1 MKRNLL
7 FTKLCVILMMLF
19 GGVTFVSAAEEAC
32 PTLTISP
39 VTIMPGME
47 TEVSIQYE
55 SEVDYSAF
63 QLRVRLPEGLSFVGK
78 ELKDEDGEITTQ
90 YGAVGDACLASHS
103 SEVILVTAEGSE
115 WRGTLLFV
123 AYNIKKKMMKKGTLC
138 TFTVKA
144 DEKLAKSS
152 EIKIE
157 DMLFSGLKDDKEY
170 HSAEMTDVIAV
181 NNIKDEWDANE
192 AANTKI
198 NEALTALMTALDAAD
213 AKISETCVESVKTV
227 YLDKLG
233 DCVTNINKQAMELNA
248 KYAAIQLTEK
258 DAEVF
263 VADCAKA
270 QAQFDAI
277 VAESATAMTKR
288 VEANEAAN
296 DTFQAAFTE
305 ISTLLNDADAKIND
319 ECPDVKETYL
329 DQLAEIATQVN
340 QKGMELGSL
349 YAAIELTQEVAD
361 KAAAEINAFA
371 AQIKEIVAAAVKAQ
385 NEIATGI
392 HGINADF
399 QNAEAV
405 YSIGGVRL
413 NKAAK
418 GVNVVIR
425 NGKAIK
431 VVK

>member
-1 MKRNLL
+1 MKNIFNKLGLL
-7 FTKLCVILMMLF
+7 LMTLVM
-19 GGVTFVSAAEEAC
+19 GVSYANADEVNN
-32 PTLTISP
+32 PVTLTVDP
-39 VTIMPGME
+39 VSTMPGNIIDVPIM
-47 TEVSIQYE
+47 YE
-55 SEVDYSAF
+55 STEEQNTF
-63 QLRVRLPEGLSFVGK
+63 QMDIVLPKGLTFELTDGK
-78 ELKDEDGEITTQ
+78 
-90 YGAVGDACLASHS
+90 YGTVGDAIPQGCLYEEKFKDNREDGLDAVRVVCVSM
-103 SEVILVTAEGSE
+103 VTPFKKGQ
-115 WRGTLLFV
+115 LLTFKV
-123 AYNIKKKMMKKGTLC
+123 KATDELADVTQIKLEKIKFSKIYFTYTIDVKNIKK
-138 TFTVKA
+138 
-144 DEKLAKSS
+144 
-152 EIKIE
+152 
-157 DMLFSGLKDDKEY
+157 
-170 HSAEMTDVIAV
+170 
-181 NNIKDEWDANE
+181 EWDANE

-198 NEALTALMTALDAAD
+198 NEALTALMSALDAAD
-213 AKISETCVESVKTV
+213 AKISETCVESVKAV

-258 DAEVF
+258 DAEAF

-277 VAESATAMTKR
+277 VAESAAAMTKR

-305 ISTLLNDADAKIND
+305 ISTLLNDADAKINK
-319 ECPDVKETYL
+319 ECKDVKDTYL

-349 YAAIELTQEVAD
+349 YAAVELTQEVAD

-371 AQIKEIVAAAVKAQ
+371 AQIKDIVAAAVKAQ

>member
-1 MKRNLL
+1 MKNIFNKLGLL
-7 FTKLCVILMMLF
+7 LMTLVM
-19 GGVTFVSAAEEAC
+19 GVSYANADEVNN
-32 PTLTISP
+32 PVTLTVDP
-39 VTIMPGME
+39 VSTMPGNIIDVPIM
-47 TEVSIQYE
+47 YE
-55 SEVDYSAF
+55 STEEQNTF
-63 QLRVRLPEGLSFVGK
+63 QMDIVLPKGLTFELTDGK
-78 ELKDEDGEITTQ
+78 
-90 YGAVGDACLASHS
+90 YGTVGDAIPQGCLYEEKFKDNREDGLDAVRVVCVSM
-103 SEVILVTAEGSE
+103 VTPFKKGQ
-115 WRGTLLFV
+115 LLTFKV
-123 AYNIKKKMMKKGTLC
+123 KATDELADVTQIKLEKIKFSKIYFTYTIDVKNIKK
-138 TFTVKA
+138 
-144 DEKLAKSS
+144 
-152 EIKIE
+152 
-157 DMLFSGLKDDKEY
+157 
-170 HSAEMTDVIAV
+170 
-181 NNIKDEWDANE
+181 EWDANE

-213 AKISETCVESVKTV
+213 AKINETCVESVKTV

-258 DAEVF
+258 DAEDF

-270 QAQFDAI
+270 QAQFDVI
-277 VAESATAMTKR
+277 VAESAAAMTKKF
-288 VEANEAAN
+288 ETNEAAN
-296 DTFQAAFTE
+296 ATFQAAFTE

-319 ECPDVKETYL
+319 ECPDVKDTYL

-371 AQIKEIVAAAVKAQ
+371 AQIKDIVAAAVKAQ

>member
-1 MKRNLL
+1 MNIMKKNM
-7 FTKLCVILMMLF
+7 FVAKLGMFLMMLF
-19 GGVTFVSAAEEAC
+19 GSVSFVSAQSAN
-32 PTLTISP
+32 PK
-39 VTIMPGME
+39 VTIDGPLKFIPGME
-47 TEVSIQYE
+47 AEISVNYE
-55 SEVDYSAF
+55 ASDVEFSGYQMKV
-63 QLRVRLPEGLSFVGK
+63 LLPEGLSVV
-78 ELKDEDGEITTQ
+78 EEKDEEGMPV
-90 YGAVGDACLASHS
+90 YGTLGDACSAKYHMSDISFKDNEIFFIVFSIQDYMLK
-103 SEVILVTAEGSE
+103 
-115 WRGTLLFV
+115 
-123 AYNIKKKMMKKGTLC
+123 NGTLC
-138 TFTVKA
+138 KFKVKA
-144 DEKLAKSS
+144 DEKLAKDAKILLNEIMFASTEASS
-152 EIKIE
+152 DEFTTE
-157 DMLFSGLKDDKEY
+157 
-170 HSAEMTDVIAV
+170 VAV

-198 NEALTALMTALDAAD
+198 NEALMTTMTALDAAD
-213 AKISETCVESVKTV
+213 ATINETCLESLREG
-227 YLDKLG
+227 YLDKLA
-233 DCVTNINKQAMELNA
+233 DCATVINQKGMELSA
-248 KYAAIQLTEK
+248 KYAAIELTEK
-258 DAEVF
+258 DVEDF
-263 VADCAKA
+263 VAVCAETQTKI
-270 QAQFDAI
+270 QAILDEA
-277 VAESATAMTKR
+277 AAMTKKF
-288 VEANEAAN
+288 ETNEAAN
-296 DTFQAAFTE
+296 ATFQAAFTE

-319 ECPDVKETYL
+319 ECPDVKDTYL

-392 HGINADF
+392 HGITADF

>member
-1 MKRNLL
+1 
-7 FTKLCVILMMLF
+7 MLF

-39 VTIMPGME
+39 VSIIPGME

-90 YGAVGDACLASHS
+90 YGTVGDACLASHS

-181 NNIKDEWDANE
+181 NNIKEEWDANE

-198 NEALTALMTALDAAD
+198 NEALMATMTALDAAD
-213 AKISETCVESVKTV
+213 QFINDKCPESLRDG
-227 YLDKLG
+227 YLDQLAE
-233 DCVTNINKQAMELNA
+233 CATVINQKGMELST
-248 KYAAIQLTEK
+248 KYAAIELTEK
-258 DAEVF
+258 DAEDF
-263 VADCAKA
+263 VAVCAEA
-270 QAQFDAI
+270 QAKIKAIFD
-277 VAESATAMTKR
+277 EATEMTKKY
-288 VEANEAAN
+288 ETNEAAN
-296 DTFQAAFTE
+296 ATFQAAFTE

-319 ECPDVKETYL
+319 ECPDVKDTYL

-361 KAAAEINAFA
+361 KAAADIKAFA
-371 AQIKEIVAAAVKAQ
+371 AQIEEIVAAAVKAQ

>member
-1 MKRNLL
+1 MNIMKKNM
-7 FTKLCVILMMLF
+7 FVAKLGMFLMMLF
-19 GGVTFVSAAEEAC
+19 GSVSFVSAQSAN
-32 PTLTISP
+32 PK
-39 VTIMPGME
+39 VTIDGPLKFIPGME
-47 TEVSIQYE
+47 AEISVNYE
-55 SEVDYSAF
+55 AGDVEFSGYQMKV
-63 QLRVRLPEGLSFVGK
+63 LLPEGLSVV
-78 ELKDEDGEITTQ
+78 EEKDEEGMAV
-90 YGAVGDACLASHS
+90 YGTLGDACSAKYHMSDISFKDNEIFFIVFSIQDYMLK
-103 SEVILVTAEGSE
+103 
-115 WRGTLLFV
+115 
-123 AYNIKKKMMKKGTLC
+123 NGTLC
-138 TFTVKA
+138 KFKVKA
-144 DEKLAKSS
+144 DEKLAKDAKILLNEIMFASTEASS
-152 EIKIE
+152 DEFTSE
-157 DMLFSGLKDDKEY
+157 
-170 HSAEMTDVIAV
+170 VAV

-198 NEALTALMTALDAAD
+198 NEALMTTMTALDAAD
-213 AKISETCVESVKTV
+213 ATINETCLESLREG
-227 YLDKLG
+227 YLDKLA
-233 DCVTNINKQAMELNA
+233 DCATVINQKGMELSA
-248 KYAAIQLTEK
+248 KYAAIELTEK
-258 DAEVF
+258 DVEDF
-263 VADCAKA
+263 VAVCAETQTKI
-270 QAQFDAI
+270 QAILDEA
-277 VAESATAMTKR
+277 AAMTKKF
-288 VEANEAAN
+288 ETNEAAN
-296 DTFQAAFTE
+296 ATFQAAFTE

-319 ECPDVKETYL
+319 ECPDVKDTYL

-349 YAAIELTQEVAD
+349 YAAVELTQEVAD

-392 HGINADF
+392 HGITADF

>member
-1 MKRNLL
+1 MKNIFNKLGLL
-7 FTKLCVILMMLF
+7 LMTLVM
-19 GGVTFVSAAEEAC
+19 GVSYTNADEVNN
-32 PTLTISP
+32 PVTLTVDP
-39 VTIMPGME
+39 VSTMPGNIIDVPIM
-47 TEVSIQYE
+47 YE
-55 SEVDYSAF
+55 STEEQNTF
-63 QLRVRLPEGLSFVGK
+63 QMDIVLPKGLTFELTDGK
-78 ELKDEDGEITTQ
+78 
-90 YGAVGDACLASHS
+90 YGTVGDAIPQGCLYEEKFKDNREDGLDAVRVVCVSM
-103 SEVILVTAEGSE
+103 VTPFKKGQ
-115 WRGTLLFV
+115 LLTFKV
-123 AYNIKKKMMKKGTLC
+123 KATDELADVTQIKLEKIKFSKIYFTYTIDVKNIKK
-138 TFTVKA
+138 
-144 DEKLAKSS
+144 
-152 EIKIE
+152 
-157 DMLFSGLKDDKEY
+157 
-170 HSAEMTDVIAV
+170 
-181 NNIKDEWDANE
+181 EWDANE

-213 AKISETCVESVKTV
+213 AKINETCVESVKTV

-258 DAEVF
+258 DAEDF

-270 QAQFDAI
+270 QAQFDVI
-277 VAESATAMTKR
+277 VAESAAAMTKKF
-288 VEANEAAN
+288 EANEAAN
-296 DTFQAAFTE
+296 ATFQAAFTE

-319 ECPDVKETYL
+319 ECPDVKDTYL

-349 YAAIELTQEVAD
+349 YAAVELTQEVAD

-392 HGINADF
+392 HGITADF

>member
-1 MKRNLL
+1 MNIMKKNM
-7 FTKLCVILMMLF
+7 FVAKLGMFLMMLF
-19 GGVTFVSAAEEAC
+19 GSVSFVSAQSAN
-32 PTLTISP
+32 PK
-39 VTIMPGME
+39 VTIDGPLKFIPGME
-47 TEVSIQYE
+47 AEISVNYE
-55 SEVDYSAF
+55 AGDVEFSGYQMKV
-63 QLRVRLPEGLSFVGK
+63 LLPEGLSVV
-78 ELKDEDGEITTQ
+78 EEKDEEGMAV
-90 YGAVGDACLASHS
+90 YGTLGDACSAKYHMSDISFKDNEIFFIVFSIQDYMLK
-103 SEVILVTAEGSE
+103 
-115 WRGTLLFV
+115 
-123 AYNIKKKMMKKGTLC
+123 NGTLC
-138 TFTVKA
+138 KFKVKA
-144 DEKLAKSS
+144 DEKLAKDAKILLNEIMFASTEASS
-152 EIKIE
+152 DEFTSE
-157 DMLFSGLKDDKEY
+157 
-170 HSAEMTDVIAV
+170 VAV

-213 AKISETCVESVKTV
+213 AKINETCVESVKTV
-227 YLDKLG
+227 YLDKLS

-258 DAEVF
+258 DAEDF

-270 QAQFDAI
+270 QAQFDVI

>member
-1 MKRNLL
+1 MKNIFNKLGLL
-7 FTKLCVILMMLF
+7 LMTLVM
-19 GGVTFVSAAEEAC
+19 GVSYTNADEVNN
-32 PTLTISP
+32 PVTLTVDP
-39 VTIMPGME
+39 VSTMPGNIIDVPIM
-47 TEVSIQYE
+47 YE
-55 SEVDYSAF
+55 STEEQNTF
-63 QLRVRLPEGLSFVGK
+63 QMDIVLPKGLTFELTDGK
-78 ELKDEDGEITTQ
+78 
-90 YGAVGDACLASHS
+90 YGTVGDAIPQGCLYEEKFKDNREDGLDAVRVVCVSM
-103 SEVILVTAEGSE
+103 VTPFKKGQ
-115 WRGTLLFV
+115 LLTFKV
-123 AYNIKKKMMKKGTLC
+123 KATDELADVTQIKLEKIKFSKIYFTYTIDVKNIKK
-138 TFTVKA
+138 
-144 DEKLAKSS
+144 
-152 EIKIE
+152 
-157 DMLFSGLKDDKEY
+157 
-170 HSAEMTDVIAV
+170 
-181 NNIKDEWDANE
+181 EWDANE

-213 AKISETCVESVKTV
+213 AKINETCVESVKTV

-258 DAEVF
+258 DAEDF

-270 QAQFDAI
+270 QAQFDVI
-277 VAESATAMTKR
+277 VAESAAAMTKKF
-288 VEANEAAN
+288 EANEAAN
-296 DTFQAAFTE
+296 ATFQAAFTE

-329 DQLAEIATQVN
+329 DKLAEIATQVN

-361 KAAAEINAFA
+361 KAAADFKAFA
-371 AQIKEIVAAAVKAQ
+371 PQIEAIVAAAVKAQ

-392 HGINADF
+392 NGINADF

>member
-1 MKRNLL
+1 MNIMKKNM
-7 FTKLCVILMMLF
+7 FVAKLGMFLMMLF
-19 GGVTFVSAAEEAC
+19 GSVSFVSAQSAN
-32 PTLTISP
+32 PK
-39 VTIMPGME
+39 VTIDGPLKFIPGME
-47 TEVSIQYE
+47 AEISVNYE
-55 SEVDYSAF
+55 AGDVEFSGYQMKV
-63 QLRVRLPEGLSFVGK
+63 LLPEGLSVV
-78 ELKDEDGEITTQ
+78 EEKDEEGMAV
-90 YGAVGDACLASHS
+90 YGTLGDACSAKYHMSDISFKDNEIFFIVFSIQDYMLK
-103 SEVILVTAEGSE
+103 
-115 WRGTLLFV
+115 
-123 AYNIKKKMMKKGTLC
+123 NGTLC
-138 TFTVKA
+138 KFKVKA
-144 DEKLAKSS
+144 DEKLAKDAKILLNEIMFASTEASS
-152 EIKIE
+152 DEFTSE
-157 DMLFSGLKDDKEY
+157 
-170 HSAEMTDVIAV
+170 VAV

-213 AKISETCVESVKTV
+213 AKINETCVESVKTV

-258 DAEVF
+258 DAEDF

-270 QAQFDAI
+270 QAQFDVI
-277 VAESATAMTKR
+277 VAEAAAAMTKKF
-288 VEANEAAN
+288 ETNEAAN
-296 DTFQAAFTE
+296 ATFQAAFTE

-329 DQLAEIATQVN
+329 DKLAEIATQVN

-361 KAAAEINAFA
+361 KAAADFKAFA
-371 AQIKEIVAAAVKAQ
+371 PQIEAIVAAAVKAQ

-392 HGINADF
+392 NSINADF

-425 NGKAIK
+425 NGKTIK

>member
-1 MKRNLL
+1 MKNIFNKLGLL
-7 FTKLCVILMMLF
+7 LMTLVM
-19 GGVTFVSAAEEAC
+19 GVSYTNADEVNN
-32 PTLTISP
+32 PVTLTVDP
-39 VTIMPGME
+39 VSTMPGNIIDVPIM
-47 TEVSIQYE
+47 YE
-55 SEVDYSAF
+55 STEEQNTF
-63 QLRVRLPEGLSFVGK
+63 QMDIVLPKGLTFELTDGK
-78 ELKDEDGEITTQ
+78 
-90 YGAVGDACLASHS
+90 YGTVGDAIPQGCLYEEKFKDNREDGLDAVRVVCVSM
-103 SEVILVTAEGSE
+103 VTPFKKGQ
-115 WRGTLLFV
+115 LLTFKV
-123 AYNIKKKMMKKGTLC
+123 KATDELADVTQIKLEKIKFSKIYFTYTIDVKNIKK
-138 TFTVKA
+138 
-144 DEKLAKSS
+144 
-152 EIKIE
+152 
-157 DMLFSGLKDDKEY
+157 
-170 HSAEMTDVIAV
+170 
-181 NNIKDEWDANE
+181 EWDANE

-213 AKISETCVESVKTV
+213 AKINETCVESVKTV

-258 DAEVF
+258 DAEDF

-270 QAQFDAI
+270 QAQFDVI
-277 VAESATAMTKR
+277 VAESAAAMTKKF
-288 VEANEAAN
+288 EANEAAN
-296 DTFQAAFTE
+296 ATFQAAFTE

-329 DQLAEIATQVN
+329 DKLAEIATQVN

-371 AQIKEIVAAAVKAQ
+371 AQIEEIVAAAVKAQ

-392 HGINADF
+392 HGITADF

>member
-1 MKRNLL
+1 MKKNM
-7 FTKLCVILMMLF
+7 FVAKLGMFLMMLF
-19 GGVTFVSAAEEAC
+19 GSVSIVNGADLVQLAA
-32 PTLTISP
+32 PTITVDGPIKM
-39 VTIMPGME
+39 IPGME
-47 TEVSIQYE
+47 AEISINYE
-55 SEVDYSAF
+55 SKDEYSGYQMKVA
-63 QLRVRLPEGLSFVGK
+63 LPEGLSVV
-78 ELKDEDGEITTQ
+78 EEKDEEGEIV
-90 YGAVGDACLASHS
+90 YGTLGDACSAKYHASDIS
-103 SEVILVTAEGSE
+103 FKDNEIFFIVFSVKNTML
-115 WRGTLLFV
+115 
-123 AYNIKKKMMKKGTLC
+123 KKGTLC
-138 TFTVKA
+138 KFKVKA
-144 DEKLAKSS
+144 NEKLAKDA
-152 EIKIE
+152 KIE
-157 DMLFSGLKDDKEY
+157 LREVMFAAIGVTSGYLTLPEI
-170 HSAEMTDVIAV
+170 TV

-198 NEALTALMTALDAAD
+198 NEALMTTMTALDAAD
-213 AKISETCVESVKTV
+213 ATINETCLESLREG
-227 YLDKLG
+227 YLDKLA
-233 DCVTNINKQAMELNA
+233 DCATVINQKGMELSA
-248 KYAAIQLTEK
+248 KYAAIELTEK
-258 DAEVF
+258 DVEDF
-263 VADCAKA
+263 VAVCAETQTKI
-270 QAQFDAI
+270 QAILDEA
-277 VAESATAMTKR
+277 AAMTKKF
-288 VEANEAAN
+288 ETNEAAN
-296 DTFQAAFTE
+296 ATFQAAFTE

-319 ECPDVKETYL
+319 ECPDVKDTYL

-349 YAAIELTQEVAD
+349 YAAVELTQEVAD

-371 AQIKEIVAAAVKAQ
+371 AQIKDIVAAAVKAQ

>member
-1 MKRNLL
+1 MKNIFNKLGLL
-7 FTKLCVILMMLF
+7 LMTLVM
-19 GGVTFVSAAEEAC
+19 GVSYANADEVNN
-32 PTLTISP
+32 PVTLTVDP
-39 VTIMPGME
+39 VSTMPGNIIDVPIM
-47 TEVSIQYE
+47 YE
-55 SEVDYSAF
+55 STEEQNTF
-63 QLRVRLPEGLSFVGK
+63 QMDIVLPKGLTFELTDGK
-78 ELKDEDGEITTQ
+78 
-90 YGAVGDACLASHS
+90 YGTVGDAIPQGCLYEEKFKDNREDGLDAVRVVCVSM
-103 SEVILVTAEGSE
+103 VTPFKKGQ
-115 WRGTLLFV
+115 LLTFKV
-123 AYNIKKKMMKKGTLC
+123 KATDELADVTQIKLEKIKFSKIYFTYTIDVKNIKK
-138 TFTVKA
+138 
-144 DEKLAKSS
+144 
-152 EIKIE
+152 
-157 DMLFSGLKDDKEY
+157 
-170 HSAEMTDVIAV
+170 
-181 NNIKDEWDANE
+181 EWDANE

-258 DAEVF
+258 DAEAF

-305 ISTLLNDADAKIND
+305 ISTLLNDADAKINK
-319 ECPDVKETYL
+319 ECPDVKDTYL

-361 KAAAEINAFA
+361 KAAAEITAFA
-371 AQIKEIVAAAVKAQ
+371 AQIKDIVAAAVKAQ

>member
-1 MKRNLL
+1 MKKNM
-7 FTKLCVILMMLF
+7 FVAKLGMFLMMLF
-19 GGVTFVSAAEEAC
+19 GSVSIVNGADLVQLAA
-32 PTLTISP
+32 PTITVDGPIKM
-39 VTIMPGME
+39 IPGME
-47 TEVSIQYE
+47 AEISINYE
-55 SEVDYSAF
+55 SKDEYSGYQMKVA
-63 QLRVRLPEGLSFVGK
+63 LPEGLSVV
-78 ELKDEDGEITTQ
+78 EEKDEEGEIV
-90 YGAVGDACLASHS
+90 YGTLGDACSAKYHASDIS
-103 SEVILVTAEGSE
+103 FKDNEIFFIVFSVKNTML
-115 WRGTLLFV
+115 
-123 AYNIKKKMMKKGTLC
+123 KKGTLC
-138 TFTVKA
+138 KFKVKA
-144 DEKLAKSS
+144 NEKLAKDA
-152 EIKIE
+152 KIE
-157 DMLFSGLKDDKEY
+157 LREVMFAAIGVTSGYLTLPEI
-170 HSAEMTDVIAV
+170 TV

-198 NEALTALMTALDAAD
+198 NEALMTTMTALDAAD
-213 AKISETCVESVKTV
+213 ATINETCLESLREG
-227 YLDKLG
+227 YLDKLA
-233 DCVTNINKQAMELNA
+233 DCATVINQKGMELSA
-248 KYAAIQLTEK
+248 KYAAIELTEK
-258 DAEVF
+258 DVEDF
-263 VADCAKA
+263 VAVCAETQTKI
-270 QAQFDAI
+270 QAILDEA
-277 VAESATAMTKR
+277 AAMTKKF
-288 VEANEAAN
+288 ETNEAAN
-296 DTFQAAFTE
+296 ATFQAAFTE

-392 HGINADF
+392 NSINADF

>member
-1 MKRNLL
+1 MNIMKKNM
-7 FTKLCVILMMLF
+7 FVAKLGMFLMMLF
-19 GGVTFVSAAEEAC
+19 GSVSIVNGADHVQLAA
-32 PTLTISP
+32 PTITVDGPIKM
-39 VTIMPGME
+39 IPGME
-47 TEVSIQYE
+47 AEISINYE
-55 SEVDYSAF
+55 SKDEYSGYQMKVA
-63 QLRVRLPEGLSFVGK
+63 LPEGLSVV
-78 ELKDEDGEITTQ
+78 EEKDEEGEIV
-90 YGAVGDACLASHS
+90 YGTLGDACSAKYHASDIS
-103 SEVILVTAEGSE
+103 FKDNEIFFIVFSVKNTML
-115 WRGTLLFV
+115 
-123 AYNIKKKMMKKGTLC
+123 KKGTLC
-138 TFTVKA
+138 KFKVKA
-144 DEKLAKSS
+144 NEKLAKDA
-152 EIKIE
+152 KIE
-157 DMLFSGLKDDKEY
+157 LREVMFAAIGVTSGYLTLPEI
-170 HSAEMTDVIAV
+170 TV

-198 NEALTALMTALDAAD
+198 NEALMTTMTALDAAD
-213 AKISETCVESVKTV
+213 ATINETCLESLREG
-227 YLDKLG
+227 YLDKLA
-233 DCVTNINKQAMELNA
+233 DCATVINQKGMELSA
-248 KYAAIQLTEK
+248 KYAAIELTEK
-258 DAEVF
+258 DVEDF
-263 VADCAKA
+263 VAVCAETQTKI
-270 QAQFDAI
+270 QAILDEA
-277 VAESATAMTKR
+277 AAMTKKF
-288 VEANEAAN
+288 ETNEAAN

-319 ECPDVKETYL
+319 ECPDVKDTYL

-349 YAAIELTQEVAD
+349 YAAVELTQEVAD
-361 KAAAEINAFA
+361 KAAADFKAFA
-371 AQIKEIVAAAVKAQ
+371 PQIEAIVAAAVKAQ

>member
-1 MKRNLL
+1 MKNIFNKLGLL
-7 FTKLCVILMMLF
+7 LMTLVM
-19 GGVTFVSAAEEAC
+19 GVSYTNADEVNN
-32 PTLTISP
+32 PVTLTVDP
-39 VTIMPGME
+39 VSTMPGNIIDVPIM
-47 TEVSIQYE
+47 YE
-55 SEVDYSAF
+55 STEEQNTF
-63 QLRVRLPEGLSFVGK
+63 QMDIVLPKGLTFELTDGK
-78 ELKDEDGEITTQ
+78 
-90 YGAVGDACLASHS
+90 YGTVGDAIPQGCLYEEKFKDNREDGLDAVRIVCVSM
-103 SEVILVTAEGSE
+103 VTPFKKGQ
-115 WRGTLLFV
+115 LLTFKV
-123 AYNIKKKMMKKGTLC
+123 KATDELADVTQIKLEKIKFSKIYFTYTIDVKNIKK
-138 TFTVKA
+138 
-144 DEKLAKSS
+144 
-152 EIKIE
+152 
-157 DMLFSGLKDDKEY
+157 
-170 HSAEMTDVIAV
+170 
-181 NNIKDEWDANE
+181 EWDANE

-198 NEALTALMTALDAAD
+198 NEALTALMTALDAAS
-213 AKISETCVESVKTV
+213 AKISETCVESVKAA
-227 YLDKLG
+227 YLDSLG
-233 DCVTNINKQAMELNA
+233 NCVTNINKQAMELNA

-258 DAEVF
+258 DAETF

-270 QAQFDAI
+270 QAQFDVI

-319 ECPDVKETYL
+319 ECPDVKDTYL
-329 DQLAEIATQVN
+329 DKLAEIATQVN

-361 KAAAEINAFA
+361 KAAADFKAFA
-371 AQIKEIVAAAVKAQ
+371 PQIEAIVAAAVKAQ

-392 HGINADF
+392 NGINADF

>member
-1 MKRNLL
+1 MNIMKKNM
-7 FTKLCVILMMLF
+7 FVAKLGMFLMMLF
-19 GGVTFVSAAEEAC
+19 GSVSIVNGADLVQLAA
-32 PTLTISP
+32 PTITVDGPIKM
-39 VTIMPGME
+39 IPGME
-47 TEVSIQYE
+47 AEISINYE
-55 SEVDYSAF
+55 SKDEYSGYQMKVA
-63 QLRVRLPEGLSFVGK
+63 LPEGLSVV
-78 ELKDEDGEITTQ
+78 EEKDEEGEIV
-90 YGAVGDACLASHS
+90 YGTLGDACSAKYHASDIS
-103 SEVILVTAEGSE
+103 FKDNEIFFIVFSVKNTML
-115 WRGTLLFV
+115 
-123 AYNIKKKMMKKGTLC
+123 KKGTLC
-138 TFTVKA
+138 KFKVKA
-144 DEKLAKSS
+144 NEKLAKDA
-152 EIKIE
+152 KIE
-157 DMLFSGLKDDKEY
+157 LREVMFAAIGVTSGYLTLPEI
-170 HSAEMTDVIAV
+170 TV

-198 NEALTALMTALDAAD
+198 NEALMTTMTALDAAD
-213 AKISETCVESVKTV
+213 ATINETCLESLREG
-227 YLDKLG
+227 YLDKLA
-233 DCVTNINKQAMELNA
+233 DCATVINQKGMELSA
-248 KYAAIQLTEK
+248 KYAAIELTEK
-258 DAEVF
+258 DVEDF
-263 VADCAKA
+263 VAVCAETQTKI
-270 QAQFDAI
+270 QAILDEA
-277 VAESATAMTKR
+277 AAMTKKF
-288 VEANEAAN
+288 ETNEAAN
-296 DTFQAAFTE
+296 ATFQAAFTE

-371 AQIKEIVAAAVKAQ
+371 AQIKDIVAAAVKAQ

-392 HGINADF
+392 NSINADF

>member
-1 MKRNLL
+1 MKKNM
-7 FTKLCVILMMLF
+7 FVAKLGMFLMMLF
-19 GGVTFVSAAEEAC
+19 GSVSIVNGADLVQLAA
-32 PTLTISP
+32 PTITVDGPIKM
-39 VTIMPGME
+39 IPGME
-47 TEVSIQYE
+47 AEISINYE
-55 SEVDYSAF
+55 SKDEYSGYQMKVA
-63 QLRVRLPEGLSFVGK
+63 LPEGLSVV
-78 ELKDEDGEITTQ
+78 EEKDEEGEIV
-90 YGAVGDACLASHS
+90 YGTLGDACSAKYHASDIS
-103 SEVILVTAEGSE
+103 FKDNEIFFIVFSVKNTML
-115 WRGTLLFV
+115 
-123 AYNIKKKMMKKGTLC
+123 KKGTLC
-138 TFTVKA
+138 KFKVKA
-144 DEKLAKSS
+144 NEKLAKDA
-152 EIKIE
+152 KIE
-157 DMLFSGLKDDKEY
+157 LREVMFAAIGVTSGYLTLPEI
-170 HSAEMTDVIAV
+170 TV

-198 NEALTALMTALDAAD
+198 NEALMTTMTALDAAD
-213 AKISETCVESVKTV
+213 ATINETCLESLREG
-227 YLDKLG
+227 YLDKLA
-233 DCVTNINKQAMELNA
+233 DCATVINQKGMELST
-248 KYAAIQLTEK
+248 KYAAIELTEK
-258 DAEVF
+258 DAEDF
-263 VADCAKA
+263 VAVCAEA
-270 QAQFDAI
+270 QAKIQAI
-277 VAESATAMTKR
+277 LDEATEMTKKF
-288 VEANEAAN
+288 ETNEAAN
-296 DTFQAAFTE
+296 ATFQAAFTE

-319 ECPDVKETYL
+319 ECPDVKDTYL

-349 YAAIELTQEVAD
+349 YAAVELTQEVAD

-371 AQIKEIVAAAVKAQ
+371 PQIKDIVAAAVKAQ

>member
-1 MKRNLL
+1 MKNIFNKLGLL
-7 FTKLCVILMMLF
+7 LMTLVM
-19 GGVTFVSAAEEAC
+19 GVSYANADEVNN
-32 PTLTISP
+32 PVTLTVDP
-39 VTIMPGME
+39 VSTMPGNIIDVPIM
-47 TEVSIQYE
+47 YE
-55 SEVDYSAF
+55 STEEQNTF
-63 QLRVRLPEGLSFVGK
+63 QMDIVLPKGLTFELTDGK
-78 ELKDEDGEITTQ
+78 
-90 YGAVGDACLASHS
+90 YGTVGDAIPQGCLYEEKFKDNREDGLDAVRVVCVSM
-103 SEVILVTAEGSE
+103 VTPFKKGQ
-115 WRGTLLFV
+115 LLTFKV
-123 AYNIKKKMMKKGTLC
+123 KATDELADVTQIKLEKIKFSKIYFTYTIDVKNIKK
-138 TFTVKA
+138 
-144 DEKLAKSS
+144 
-152 EIKIE
+152 
-157 DMLFSGLKDDKEY
+157 
-170 HSAEMTDVIAV
+170 
-181 NNIKDEWDANE
+181 EWDANE

-213 AKISETCVESVKTV
+213 AKINETCVESVKTV

-258 DAEVF
+258 DAEDF

-270 QAQFDAI
+270 QAQFDVI
-277 VAESATAMTKR
+277 VAEAAAAMTKKF
-288 VEANEAAN
+288 EANEAAN
-296 DTFQAAFTE
+296 ATFQAAFTE

-329 DQLAEIATQVN
+329 DKLAEIATQVN

-371 AQIKEIVAAAVKAQ
+371 AQIKDIVAAAVKAQ

>member
-1 MKRNLL
+1 MNIMKKNM
-7 FTKLCVILMMLF
+7 FVAKLGMFLMMLF
-19 GGVTFVSAAEEAC
+19 GSVSIVNGADLVQLAA
-32 PTLTISP
+32 PTITVDGPIKM
-39 VTIMPGME
+39 IPGME
-47 TEVSIQYE
+47 AEISINYE
-55 SEVDYSAF
+55 SKDEYSGYQMKVA
-63 QLRVRLPEGLSFVGK
+63 LPEGLSVV
-78 ELKDEDGEITTQ
+78 EEKDEEGEIV
-90 YGAVGDACLASHS
+90 YGTLGDACSAKYHASDIS
-103 SEVILVTAEGSE
+103 FKDNEIFFIVFSVKNTML
-115 WRGTLLFV
+115 
-123 AYNIKKKMMKKGTLC
+123 KKGTLC
-138 TFTVKA
+138 KFKVKA
-144 DEKLAKSS
+144 NEKLAKDA
-152 EIKIE
+152 KIE
-157 DMLFSGLKDDKEY
+157 LREVMFAAIGVTSGYLTLPEI
-170 HSAEMTDVIAV
+170 TV

-198 NEALTALMTALDAAD
+198 NEALMATMTALDAAD
-213 AKISETCVESVKTV
+213 ATINETCLESLREG
-227 YLDKLG
+227 YLDKLA
-233 DCVTNINKQAMELNA
+233 DCATVINQKGMELSA
-248 KYAAIQLTEK
+248 KYAAIELTEK
-258 DAEVF
+258 DVEDF
-263 VADCAKA
+263 VAVCAETQTKI
-270 QAQFDAI
+270 QAILDEA
-277 VAESATAMTKR
+277 AAMTKKF
-288 VEANEAAN
+288 ETNEAAN
-296 DTFQAAFTE
+296 ATFQAAFTE

-319 ECPDVKETYL
+319 ECPDVKDTYL

-349 YAAIELTQEVAD
+349 YAAVELTQEVAD

-371 AQIKEIVAAAVKAQ
+371 AQIKDIVAAAVKAQ

>member
-1 MKRNLL
+1 MNIMKKNM
-7 FTKLCVILMMLF
+7 FVAKLGMFLMMLF
-19 GGVTFVSAAEEAC
+19 GSVSIVNGADLVQLAA
-32 PTLTISP
+32 PTITVDGPIKM
-39 VTIMPGME
+39 IPGME
-47 TEVSIQYE
+47 AEISINYE
-55 SEVDYSAF
+55 SKDEYSGYQMKVA
-63 QLRVRLPEGLSFVGK
+63 LPEGLSVV
-78 ELKDEDGEITTQ
+78 EEKDEEGEIV
-90 YGAVGDACLASHS
+90 YGTLGDACSAKNHASDIS
-103 SEVILVTAEGSE
+103 FKDNEIFFIVFSVKNTML
-115 WRGTLLFV
+115 
-123 AYNIKKKMMKKGTLC
+123 KKGTLC
-138 TFTVKA
+138 KFKVKA
-144 DEKLAKSS
+144 NEKLAKDA
-152 EIKIE
+152 KIE
-157 DMLFSGLKDDKEY
+157 LREVMFAAIGVTSGYLTLPEI
-170 HSAEMTDVIAV
+170 TV

-198 NEALTALMTALDAAD
+198 NEALMATMTALDAAD
-213 AKISETCVESVKTV
+213 ATINKTCPESLREG
-227 YLDKLG
+227 YLDQLAA
-233 DCVTNINKQAMELNA
+233 CATVINQKGMELSA
-248 KYAAIQLTEK
+248 KYAAIELTEK

-263 VADCAKA
+263 VADCAEA
-270 QAQFDAI
+270 QTKIQAI
-277 VAESATAMTKR
+277 LDEAAAMTKKF
-288 VEANEAAN
+288 EANEAAN
-296 DTFQAAFTE
+296 ATFQAAFTE

-319 ECPDVKETYL
+319 ECPDVKDTYL

-349 YAAIELTQEVAD
+349 YAAVELTQEVAD
-361 KAAAEINAFA
+361 KAAADFKAFA
-371 AQIKEIVAAAVKAQ
+371 PQIEAIVAAAVKAQ

>member
-1 MKRNLL
+1 MKKNM
-7 FTKLCVILMMLF
+7 FVAKLGMFLMMLF
-19 GGVTFVSAAEEAC
+19 GSVSVVNGADLVQLAA
-32 PTLTISP
+32 PTITVDGPIKM
-39 VTIMPGME
+39 IPGME
-47 TEVSIQYE
+47 AEISINYE
-55 SEVDYSAF
+55 SKDEYSGYQMKVA
-63 QLRVRLPEGLSFVGK
+63 LPEGLSVV
-78 ELKDEDGEITTQ
+78 EEKDEEGEIV
-90 YGAVGDACLASHS
+90 YGTLGDACSAKYHASDIS
-103 SEVILVTAEGSE
+103 FKDNEIFFIVFSVKNTML
-115 WRGTLLFV
+115 
-123 AYNIKKKMMKKGTLC
+123 KKGTLC
-138 TFTVKA
+138 KFKVKA
-144 DEKLAKSS
+144 NEKLAKDA
-152 EIKIE
+152 KIE
-157 DMLFSGLKDDKEY
+157 LREVMFAAIGVTSGYLTLPEI
-170 HSAEMTDVIAV
+170 TV

-198 NEALTALMTALDAAD
+198 NEALMATMTALDAAD
-213 AKISETCVESVKTV
+213 QFINDKCPESLRDG
-227 YLDKLG
+227 YLDQLAE
-233 DCVTNINKQAMELNA
+233 CATVINQKGMELST
-248 KYAAIQLTEK
+248 KYAAIELTEK
-258 DAEVF
+258 DAEDF
-263 VADCAKA
+263 VAVCAEA
-270 QAQFDAI
+270 QAKIQAI
-277 VAESATAMTKR
+277 LDEATEMTKKF
-288 VEANEAAN
+288 ETNEAAN
-296 DTFQAAFTE
+296 ATFQAAFTE

-349 YAAIELTQEVAD
+349 YAAVELTQEVAD

-371 AQIKEIVAAAVKAQ
+371 PQIEEIVAAAVKAQ

-392 HGINADF
+392 HGITADF

>member
-1 MKRNLL
+1 MNIMKKNM
-7 FTKLCVILMMLF
+7 FVAKLGMFLMMLF
-19 GGVTFVSAAEEAC
+19 GSVSIVNGADLVQLAA
-32 PTLTISP
+32 PTITVDGPIKM
-39 VTIMPGME
+39 IPGME
-47 TEVSIQYE
+47 AEISINYE
-55 SEVDYSAF
+55 SKDEYSGYQMKVA
-63 QLRVRLPEGLSFVGK
+63 LPEGLSVV
-78 ELKDEDGEITTQ
+78 EEKDEEGEIV
-90 YGAVGDACLASHS
+90 YGTLGDACSAKYHASDIS
-103 SEVILVTAEGSE
+103 FKDNEIFFIVFSVKNTML
-115 WRGTLLFV
+115 
-123 AYNIKKKMMKKGTLC
+123 KKGTLC
-138 TFTVKA
+138 KFKVKA
-144 DEKLAKSS
+144 NEKLAKDA
-152 EIKIE
+152 KIE
-157 DMLFSGLKDDKEY
+157 LREVMFAAIGVTSGYLTLPEI
-170 HSAEMTDVIAV
+170 TV

-198 NEALTALMTALDAAD
+198 NEALMTTMTALDAAD
-213 AKISETCVESVKTV
+213 ATINETCLESLREG
-227 YLDKLG
+227 YLDKLA
-233 DCVTNINKQAMELNA
+233 DCATVINQKGMELST
-248 KYAAIQLTEK
+248 KYAAIELTEK
-258 DAEVF
+258 DAEDF
-263 VADCAKA
+263 VAVCAEA
-270 QAQFDAI
+270 QAKIQAI
-277 VAESATAMTKR
+277 LDEATEMTKKF
-288 VEANEAAN
+288 ETNEAAN
-296 DTFQAAFTE
+296 ATFQAAFTE

-319 ECPDVKETYL
+319 ECPDVKDTYL

-392 HGINADF
+392 HGITADF

>member
-1 MKRNLL
+1 MKNIFNKLGLL
-7 FTKLCVILMMLF
+7 LMTLVM
-19 GGVTFVSAAEEAC
+19 GVSYANADEVNN
-32 PTLTISP
+32 PVTLTVDP
-39 VTIMPGME
+39 VSTMPGNIIDVPIM
-47 TEVSIQYE
+47 YE
-55 SEVDYSAF
+55 STEEQNTF
-63 QLRVRLPEGLSFVGK
+63 QMDIVLPKGLTFELTDGK
-78 ELKDEDGEITTQ
+78 
-90 YGAVGDACLASHS
+90 YGTVGDAIPQGCLYEEKFKDNREDGLDAVRVVCVSM
-103 SEVILVTAEGSE
+103 VTPFKKGQ
-115 WRGTLLFV
+115 LLTFKV
-123 AYNIKKKMMKKGTLC
+123 KATDELADVTQIKLEKIKFSKIYFTYTIDVKNIKK
-138 TFTVKA
+138 
-144 DEKLAKSS
+144 
-152 EIKIE
+152 
-157 DMLFSGLKDDKEY
+157 
-170 HSAEMTDVIAV
+170 
-181 NNIKDEWDANE
+181 EWDANE

-213 AKISETCVESVKTV
+213 AKINETCVESVKTV

-258 DAEVF
+258 DAEDF

-319 ECPDVKETYL
+319 ECPDVKDTYL

-349 YAAIELTQEVAD
+349 YAAVELTQEVAD
-361 KAAAEINAFA
+361 KAAADFKAFA
-371 AQIKEIVAAAVKAQ
+371 PQIEAIVAAAVKAQ

-392 HGINADF
+392 NSINADF

>member
-1 MKRNLL
+1 MKNIFNKLGLL
-7 FTKLCVILMMLF
+7 LMTLVM
-19 GGVTFVSAAEEAC
+19 GVSYANADEVNN
-32 PTLTISP
+32 PVTLTVDP
-39 VTIMPGME
+39 VSTMPGNIIDVPIM
-47 TEVSIQYE
+47 YE
-55 SEVDYSAF
+55 STEEQNTF
-63 QLRVRLPEGLSFVGK
+63 QMDIVLPKGLTFELTDGK
-78 ELKDEDGEITTQ
+78 
-90 YGAVGDACLASHS
+90 YGTVGDAIPQGCLYEEKFKDNREDGLDAVRVVCVSM
-103 SEVILVTAEGSE
+103 VTPFKKGQ
-115 WRGTLLFV
+115 LLTFKV
-123 AYNIKKKMMKKGTLC
+123 KATDELADVTQIKLEKIKFSKIYFTYTIDVKNIKK
-138 TFTVKA
+138 
-144 DEKLAKSS
+144 
-152 EIKIE
+152 
-157 DMLFSGLKDDKEY
+157 
-170 HSAEMTDVIAV
+170 
-181 NNIKDEWDANE
+181 EWDANE

-213 AKISETCVESVKTV
+213 AKINETCVESVKTV

-258 DAEVF
+258 DAEDF

-270 QAQFDAI
+270 QAQFDVI

-305 ISTLLNDADAKIND
+305 ISTLLNDADAKINK

-329 DQLAEIATQVN
+329 DKLAEIATQVN

-371 AQIKEIVAAAVKAQ
+371 AQIKDIVADAVKAQ
-385 NEIATGI
+385 NEVATGI
-392 HGINADF
+392 HGITADF

>member
-1 MKRNLL
+1 MNIMKKNM
-7 FTKLCVILMMLF
+7 FVAKLGMFLMMLF
-19 GGVTFVSAAEEAC
+19 GSVSFVSAQSAN
-32 PTLTISP
+32 PK
-39 VTIMPGME
+39 VTIDGPLKFIPGME
-47 TEVSIQYE
+47 AEISVNYE
-55 SEVDYSAF
+55 AGDVEFSGYQMKV
-63 QLRVRLPEGLSFVGK
+63 LLPEGLSVV
-78 ELKDEDGEITTQ
+78 EEKDEEGMAV
-90 YGAVGDACLASHS
+90 YGTLGDACSAKYHMSDISFKDNEIFFIVFSIQDYMLK
-103 SEVILVTAEGSE
+103 
-115 WRGTLLFV
+115 
-123 AYNIKKKMMKKGTLC
+123 NGTLC
-138 TFTVKA
+138 KFKVKA
-144 DEKLAKSS
+144 DEKLAKDAKILLNEIMFASTEASS
-152 EIKIE
+152 DEFTSE
-157 DMLFSGLKDDKEY
+157 
-170 HSAEMTDVIAV
+170 VAV

-213 AKISETCVESVKTV
+213 AKINETCVESVKTV

-258 DAEVF
+258 DAEDF

-270 QAQFDAI
+270 QAQFDVI
-277 VAESATAMTKR
+277 VAESAAAMTKKF
-288 VEANEAAN
+288 EANEAAN
-296 DTFQAAFTE
+296 ATFQAAFTE

-371 AQIKEIVAAAVKAQ
+371 AQIKDIVAAAVKAQ

>member
-1 MKRNLL
+1 MA
-7 FTKLCVILMMLF
+7 
-19 GGVTFVSAAEEAC
+19 FVMGFSYANAEDVN
-32 PTLTISP
+32 P
-39 VTIMPGME
+39 VTISVDPVQTMPGS
-47 TEVSIQYE
+47 VIDIPVNYE
-55 SEVDYSAF
+55 SSTEFVAF
-63 QLRVRLPEGLSFVGK
+63 QMDIVLPEGLSFEQDDKQFIVGGNALDDHILAK
-78 ELKDEDGEITTQ
+78 KYNEETKALRVMFYSMQNSPLKN
-90 YGAVGDACLASHS
+90 
-103 SEVILVTAEGSE
+103 
-115 WRGTLLFV
+115 GTLFTFKVKANDQLADVSKIEFKKV
-123 AYNIKKKMMKKGTLC
+123 KFASGGVYFTYSFDVKNIKK
-138 TFTVKA
+138 
-144 DEKLAKSS
+144 
-152 EIKIE
+152 
-157 DMLFSGLKDDKEY
+157 
-170 HSAEMTDVIAV
+170 
-181 NNIKDEWDANE
+181 EWDANE

-258 DAEVF
+258 DAEDF

-270 QAQFDAI
+270 QAQFDVI

-305 ISTLLNDADAKIND
+305 ISTLLNDADAKINK
-319 ECPDVKETYL
+319 ECKDVKDTYL
-329 DQLAEIATQVN
+329 DKLAEIATQVN

-371 AQIKEIVAAAVKAQ
+371 AQIKDIVAAAVKAQ

-392 HGINADF
+392 HGITADF

>member
-1 MKRNLL
+1 MKNIFNKLGLL
-7 FTKLCVILMMLF
+7 LMTLVM
-19 GGVTFVSAAEEAC
+19 GVSYANADEVNN
-32 PTLTISP
+32 PVTLTVDP
-39 VTIMPGME
+39 VSTMPGNIIDVPIM
-47 TEVSIQYE
+47 YE
-55 SEVDYSAF
+55 STEEQNTF
-63 QLRVRLPEGLSFVGK
+63 QMDIVLPKGLTFELTDGK
-78 ELKDEDGEITTQ
+78 
-90 YGAVGDACLASHS
+90 YGTVGDAIPQGCLYEEKFKDNREDGLDAVRVVCVSM
-103 SEVILVTAEGSE
+103 VTPFKKGQ
-115 WRGTLLFV
+115 LLTFKV
-123 AYNIKKKMMKKGTLC
+123 KATDELADVTQIKLEKIKFSKIYFTYTIDVKNIKK
-138 TFTVKA
+138 
-144 DEKLAKSS
+144 
-152 EIKIE
+152 
-157 DMLFSGLKDDKEY
+157 
-170 HSAEMTDVIAV
+170 
-181 NNIKDEWDANE
+181 EWDANE

-213 AKISETCVESVKTV
+213 AKINETCVESVKTV

-258 DAEVF
+258 DAEDF

-319 ECPDVKETYL
+319 ECPDVKDTYL
-329 DQLAEIATQVN
+329 DKLAEIATQVN

-349 YAAIELTQEVAD
+349 YAAVELTQEVAD

-371 AQIKEIVAAAVKAQ
+371 AQIEEIVAAAVKAQ

-392 HGINADF
+392 HGITADF

>member
-1 MKRNLL
+1 MKNIFNKLGLL
-7 FTKLCVILMMLF
+7 LMTLVM
-19 GGVTFVSAAEEAC
+19 GVSYANADEVNN
-32 PTLTISP
+32 PVTLTVDP
-39 VTIMPGME
+39 VSTMPGNIIDVPIM
-47 TEVSIQYE
+47 YE
-55 SEVDYSAF
+55 STEEQNTF
-63 QLRVRLPEGLSFVGK
+63 QMDIVLPKGLTFELTDGK
-78 ELKDEDGEITTQ
+78 
-90 YGAVGDACLASHS
+90 YGTVGDAIPQGCLYEEKFKDNREDGLDAVRVVCVSM
-103 SEVILVTAEGSE
+103 VTPFKKGQ
-115 WRGTLLFV
+115 LLTFKV
-123 AYNIKKKMMKKGTLC
+123 KATDELADVTQIKLEKIKFSKIYFTYTIDVKNIKK
-138 TFTVKA
+138 
-144 DEKLAKSS
+144 
-152 EIKIE
+152 
-157 DMLFSGLKDDKEY
+157 
-170 HSAEMTDVIAV
+170 
-181 NNIKDEWDANE
+181 EWDANE

-198 NEALTALMTALDAAD
+198 NEALTSLMTALDAAS
-213 AKISETCVESVKTV
+213 AKISETCVESVKAA
-227 YLDKLG
+227 YLDSLG
-233 DCVTNINKQAMELNA
+233 NCVTNINKQAMELNA

-258 DAEVF
+258 DAEAF

-277 VAESATAMTKR
+277 VAESAAAMTKR

-305 ISTLLNDADAKIND
+305 ISTLLNDADAKINK
-319 ECPDVKETYL
+319 ECPDVKDTYL

-361 KAAAEINAFA
+361 KAAADIKAFA
-371 AQIKEIVAAAVKAQ
+371 AQIEAIVAAAVKAQ

-392 HGINADF
+392 HGITADF